1 MRARSWTFLL
11 AATLGMPAAASA
23 QPAAPQAPTAAPQAP
38 ALEPHTQAEDQFR
51 QARKAMDAHQYAPAL
66 DLLRASHAAEP
77 GNGKLLNIA
86 ICEEALGRL
95 IAAASHY
102 ELVAIQ
108 LSETDE
114 RRPLVASKLAAL
126 RPRIP
131 TLQILVNGAVPGPW
145 LTIDGQQPP
154 PAMLSSAIPLDPGT
168 HTIFIVAVG
177 LQQNVTL
184 AEGQHERLALT
195 VPGLLPAPQPGLS
208 TAPEPAPAPWLQ
220 ATAQPPYRAPVP
232 RPSRPADPSSLNERW
247 ALGVG
252 LGILGLAG
260 IGVGAGLGLTA
271 LARQDQ
277 SAPHCDKLDGRT
289 YCDPTGIELRT
300 SSRSLAWPSTL
311 AFAAGAGTLA
321 GGVAVL
327 VGAAR
332 ARNAAPAAPGPS
344 ASLTVGPG
352 TVLLV
357 GSW

>member
-1 MRARSWTFLL
+1 MRARSWTFLI

-23 QPAAPQAPTAAPQAP
+23 QPAPQPTPAAAPQAP
-38 ALEPHTQAEDQFR
+38 ALDPHTQAEDQFR

-102 ELVAIQ
+102 ELVATN
-108 LSETDE
+108 LADTDE
-114 RRPLVASKLAAL
+114 RRPLVAGKLAAL

-145 LTIDGQQPP
+145 LTIDGQQL
-154 PAMLSSAIPLDPGT
+154 PAAMFSSGIPLDPGT

-177 LQQNVTL
+177 FHRDVTL

-195 VPGLLPAPQPGLS
+195 VPGLAA
-208 TAPEPAPAPWLQ
+208 APEPAPAPWLQ
-220 ATAQPPYRAPVP
+220 PTAQPPHRAPVP
-232 RPSRPADPSSLNERW
+232 RPERPADPSSLNEKW
-247 ALGVG
+247 ALGIG

-260 IGVGAGLGLTA
+260 IGAGAGLGLTA

-277 SAPHCDKLDGRT
+277 GAPHCDELDGRT

-300 SSRSLAWPSTL
+300 SARSLAWPSTL

-332 ARNAAPAAPGPS
+332 ASNAAPAIPGPS
-344 ASLTVGPG
+344 ARLTLGPG
-352 TVLLV
+352 SILLV